1 MEHMEEILNCPVCN
15 HNQFSKHLNCK
26 DHTVSGEQ
34 FAILICNSC
43 GFLFTNPRPDKT
55 RIGHYYKSEA
65 YISHSDT
72 SKGLLNALYK
82 AVRRLTLASKYRL
95 IKPYL
100 IDEPTLLDIGAGTG
114 YFLKYCK
121 DKGVYVSGIEPDPDA
136 RAAAQRLHG
145 IALKTEQS
153 LKEFNAASFS
163 VITLWHVLEHLH
175 DLNDNIS
182 SIKRLLKDSGK
193 LIVAV
198 PNHTSYDAQYYKEYW
213 AAYDVPRHLYHFNPE
228 SIGRL
233 FEKHGFVLET
243 TKPMKWDAYYVSML
257 SEKYKSGSTNYLN
270 SFFRAFVSNARAH
283 HSRFS
288 SQIYILSK
296 NRI

>member
-1 MEHMEEILNCPVCN
+1 
-15 HNQFSKHLNCK
+15 
-26 DHTVSGEQ
+26 
-34 FAILICNSC
+34 
-43 GFLFTNPRPDKT
+43 
-55 RIGHYYKSEA
+55 
-65 YISHSDT
+65 
-72 SKGLLNALYK
+72 
-82 AVRRLTLASKYRL
+82 
-95 IKPYL
+95 
-100 IDEPTLLDIGAGTG
+100 
-114 YFLKYCK
+114 
-121 DKGVYVSGIEPDPDA
+121 VYVSGIEPDPDA

-213 AAYDVPRHLYHFNPE
+213 AAYDVPRHLYHFNPD